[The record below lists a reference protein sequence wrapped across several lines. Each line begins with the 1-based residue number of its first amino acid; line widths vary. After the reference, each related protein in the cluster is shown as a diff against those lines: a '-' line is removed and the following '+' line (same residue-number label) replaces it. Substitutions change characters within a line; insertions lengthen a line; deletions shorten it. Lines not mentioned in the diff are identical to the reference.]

1 MVPGALVGLPATL
14 TKRDYSMTANVTE
27 DAELGFLA
35 NQALESLLRKQPE
48 LCQQLLTILSAKVAH
63 TEQVTKAML
72 RKEKRPRLESGVA

>member
-14 TKRDYSMTANVTE
+14 TKRDYRMTANVTE

-48 LCQQLLTILSAKVAH
+48 LCQQLLTSLSAKVAH